1 MGPSSE
7 EPVDYTDI
15 AGTSKI
21 GNDTTGSGRKIT
33 LDGIR
38 QAYVNSE
45 ASSIEVD
52 VSKKVKVKITSMEYQ
67 LEQKN

>member
-15 AGTSKI
+15 AGTSKKVD
-21 GNDTTGSGRKIT
+21 DTTGSGRKIT
-33 LDGIR
+33 PDGIR

-45 ASSIEVD
+45 ASSVEDD